1 MISAVFAI
9 LFGVSLLPGR
19 KPLCLR
25 FAERI
30 SDGIMPD
37 GAEAYCRRLTWV
49 WFVLLVANAAA
60 SVAVVALLGGRGA
73 TALPCGIAA
82 CALSAVVVG
91 GTFAV
96 EGIVRARRF
105 SVSFRTSGSTATP
118 KTIVKTFASLAKEVA
133 FHRARLADVLAR
145 KPVFLSTIEPHHM
158 YGQLWRV
165 MLPRAAGCS
174 VDPEVILTPEALLEK
189 MRAAECVFLV
199 TTPSFL
205 SRFAEYA
212 DQYDVPQNVVE
223 ITTSGALLTADVAA
237 AARRV
242 FGRAPL
248 EIFGSTETGGV
259 AFRRQTA
266 GNELWTVFDP
276 VKAWAD
282 ASGRLMVSSPFS
294 CPRRFTLGDGVVF
307 ETDGR
312 NKRAPLLGEAA
323 SRRFKLLGRMD
334 RMVKIA
340 EQRVSLP
347 EMEAT
352 MCLIPEVAEVALG
365 VVEGPHGPS
374 LGAVVVPQKDWTD
387 LKTLGKHACARALRA
402 KCQQFFPK
410 GSVPRKYRFVHALPR
425 NAQGKVQASAIQEI
439 LASQMAEP
447 FVEHEERTATTYAA
461 DLTFDGDAA
470 YFKGH
475 FPDFAVLPGVIQLGT
490 AHRLAEAFIGHA
502 RALRQVKKMKFLH
515 VLRPGEVVHFTL
527 TKMSD
532 DEFTY
537 DFRKGDVPCASGV
550 LCF

>member
-30 SDGIMPD
+30 SDGIMPE
-37 GAEAYCRRLTWV
+37 GAETYCRRLTWV
-49 WFVLLVANAAA
+49 WFFLLAANAAA
-60 SVAVVALLGGRGA
+60 AMAVT
-73 TALPCGIAA
+73 TAFGPWIG
-82 CALSAVVVG
+82 SAVAIPLSVLVVG

-96 EGIVRARRF
+96 EGRVRARRF
-105 SVSFRTSGSTATP
+105 SVSFHTSGSTATP

-145 KPVFLSTIEPHHM
+145 KPVFLSTVEPHHM
-158 YGQLWRV
+158 YGRLWRV
-165 MLPRAAGCS
+165 MLPRASGCA
-174 VDPEVILTPEALLEK
+174 VDPEVILTPESLLEK
-189 MRAAECVFLV
+189 MRAAESVFLV

-205 SRFAEYA
+205 ARFAEYA

-223 ITTSGALLTADVAA
+223 LTTSGALLTADVAA

-259 AFRRQTA
+259 AWRRQETGDEA
-266 GNELWTVFDP
+266 WTVFDP
-276 VKAWAD
+276 VKAWSD
-282 ASGRLMVSSPFS
+282 ASGRLTVASPFS
-294 CPRRFTLGDGVVF
+294 CARRFTLGDGVLF
-307 ETDGR
+307 ASGGALGGR
-312 NKRAPLLGEAA
+312 ALPQG
-323 SRRFKLLGRMD
+323 RRFKLLGRMD

-352 MCLIPEVAEVALG
+352 MCLLPDVAEAALG
-365 VVEGPHGPS
+365 VVEGAHGPV
-374 LGAVVVPQKDWTD
+374 LGAVVVPRKGGWSD
-387 LKTLGKHACARALRA
+387 LKSRGKRACARALRA
-402 KCQQFFPK
+402 QCLPLFPK
-410 GSVPRKYRFVHALPR
+410 GAVPRKYRFVRELPR
-425 NAQGKVQASAIQEI
+425 NAQGKVQASAIRDI

-447 FVEHEERTATTYAA
+447 FVENEERTATTYVA
-461 DLTFDGDAA
+461 DLSFDRDAA
-470 YFKGH
+470 YFQGH

-490 AHRLAEAFIGHA
+490 AHRLAEAFIG
-502 RALRQVKKMKFLH
+502 RVRPLRMVKKMKFSH
-515 VLRPGEVVHFTL
+515 VLRPGETVHFTL
-527 TKMSD
+527 TKKTD
-532 DEFTY
+532 DEFIY
-537 DFRKGDVPCASGV
+537 DYRKGDVPCASGV